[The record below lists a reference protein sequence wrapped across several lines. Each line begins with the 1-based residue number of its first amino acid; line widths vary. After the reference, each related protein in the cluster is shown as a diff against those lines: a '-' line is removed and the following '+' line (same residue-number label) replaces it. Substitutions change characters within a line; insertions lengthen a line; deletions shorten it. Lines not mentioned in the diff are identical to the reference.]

1 MAASNT
7 SFPSIGEAFKF
18 LFDVSGLLAQKH
30 GQSEKLTDER
40 LKKSIQT
47 KLARLAKGEGD
58 LDKSIS
64 ELISDFSY
72 LLLEAVQ
79 NPTVLA
85 ASVQT
90 LADIHGAYQN
100 TLKQEGTYL
109 SKEATVK
116 WMLDCWLPDLFIKS
130 AQKYSLMFSLDKEG
144 LDYPTNNDWWL
155 PHFGERVVTPL
166 ERAWRWVYEQVNTT
180 QTRFHNPDGIDPRG
194 AQNSENASNWFHTDQ
209 LPSWSGLQSNLNTS
223 VELLADCRNKK
234 YQREL
239 APELINS
246 FRVVLFFAR
255 MSTDIFRRITDAYG
269 TGYAK
274 KLTQQVKAQN
284 RRLTKFHRKVKI
296 DLEARLANVAFKDEN
311 HARRSW
317 RDEASAFW
325 SNYSAKLIRDS
336 QVMQEMECFQAEEPL
351 SITDAKKL
359 LTQFDPFFIS
369 MTIRQKRY
377 APDNSQLTFL
387 TLYMQ
392 GLELQKRRDLTAS
405 ELENYQALVVE
416 NGFDDELRWLVEWLL
431 ATRCSR
437 SDEHNAAYEHYKR
450 AFEFSK
456 YQIGKE
462 KYLLVNDFA
471 AACAKNNKW
480 REFKKLVS
488 WANHNAIPVRW
499 HRGFDDSEEAVRMA
513 FEMFK
518 YVSY

>member
-1 MAASNT
+1 MAAPSTN
-7 SFPSIGEAFKF
+7 FPSLGEAFKF
-18 LFDVSGLLAQKH
+18 LFDVSGLLAQKY
-30 GQSEKLTDER
+30 GQSEKLTNER

-85 ASVQT
+85 VSVQT
-90 LADIHGAYQN
+90 LADIHDAYQN
-100 TLKQEGTYL
+100 TLKREGTYL
-109 SKEATVK
+109 SKEATTR

-130 AQKYSLMFSLDKEG
+130 AQKYSLMASLDKEE
-144 LDYPTNNDWWL
+144 LSFPHDNDWWL
-155 PHFGERVVTPL
+155 PHFGERMITPL
-166 ERAWRWVYEQVNTT
+166 EKVWHWIYEKANTT
-180 QTRFHNPDGIDPRG
+180 QSRFHNPDGN
-194 AQNSENASNWFHTDQ
+194 ATQNSEMASRWFRRDR
-209 LPSWSGLQSNLNTS
+209 LPTWSELQNNLNAS
-223 VELLADCRNKK
+223 VELLTNCSNQK

-239 APELINS
+239 APKLINS

-255 MSTDIFRRITDAYG
+255 MSTDIFRRIKDAYG
-269 TGYAK
+269 IGYAK

-317 RDEASAFW
+317 RDEASTFW
-325 SNYSAKLIRDS
+325 SNYSTKLIRDS
-336 QVMQEMECFQAEEPL
+336 QVMQEMESFQAEEPL

-369 MTIRQKRY
+369 MAIRQKRY

-387 TLYMQ
+387 KLYMQ
-392 GLELQKRRDLTAS
+392 GLELQKRRDLTTS
-405 ELENYQALVVE
+405 ELENYQALVAE
-416 NGFDDELRWLVEWLL
+416 NGYDDELRWLVEWLF
-431 ATRCSR
+431 ATRCNR
-437 SDEHNAAYEHYKR
+437 SDEHNTAYEHYKR
-450 AFEFSK
+450 AFELSK
-456 YQIGKE
+456 HRIGKE
-462 KYLLVNDFA
+462 SYLLVNEFA

-480 REFKKLVS
+480 RDFKKLVS
-488 WANHNAIPVRW
+488 WANHNAIQVRW
-499 HRGFDDSEEAVRMA
+499 HRGFDDSDEAVRMA